1 VNTESS
7 LSRHIGSVELA
18 SNEASSCIV
27 AEEQAVELERLKKA
41 IAVLEQDLKE
51 QT

>member
-1 VNTESS
+1 LYS
-7 LSRHIGSVELA
+7 
-18 SNEASSCIV
+18 